1 MQNQFFNKL
10 KTITFPT
17 NQIFL
22 LSSFII
28 VLMFLAFSVWGDDG
42 LLRLLELK
50 NLRDQIAEEN
60 KVVLLDNLANT
71 QEILGLK
78 KTATIEQVARSN
90 LGMIRQDE
98 VILVFPEDK
107 PTAP

>member
-1 MQNQFFNKL
+1 MKNQFLDKL
-10 KTITFPT
+10 KTISFPT

-22 LSSFII
+22 LASFTI
-28 VLMFLAFSVWGDDG
+28 VMMFFAFSIWGDDG

-60 KVVLLDNLANT
+60 KGMLLNNLANT
-71 QEILGLK
+71 QEILNLK
-78 KTATIEQVARSN
+78 KTTTIEQVARSE

-98 VILVFPEDK
+98 VILVFPKDK
-107 PTAP
+107 P

>member
-1 MQNQFFNKL
+1 MKTQFLEKL
-10 KTITFPT
+10 KTISFPT

-22 LSSFII
+22 LSSFVI
-28 VLMFLAFSVWGDDG
+28 VMTFLAFSVWGDDG

-60 KVVLLDNLANT
+60 KDMLMNNLAQT
-71 QEILGLK
+71 QEILNLN
-78 KTATIEQVARSN
+78 KTTTIEQVARSE

-98 VILVFPEDK
+98 VILVFPKEK
-107 PTAP
+107 P